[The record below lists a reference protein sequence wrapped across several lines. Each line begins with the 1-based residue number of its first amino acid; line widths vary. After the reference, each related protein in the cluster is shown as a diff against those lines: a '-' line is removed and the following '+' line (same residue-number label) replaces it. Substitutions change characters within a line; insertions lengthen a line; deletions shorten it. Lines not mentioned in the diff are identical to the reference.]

1 MQENILEVRGIT
13 KSFPGTK
20 ALTNVDFCLR
30 KGEVHALV
38 GENGAGKSTL
48 MNIIDGVLPP
58 DGGEIFV
65 EGRKVTIGN
74 PHEAQQ
80 FGIGFV
86 HQEIALCQH
95 VSVAENVF
103 MSLINA
109 SDSAFVNFRRLKR
122 MAAELLRPLDANI
135 DPSRI
140 VGSLSISNQQVVE
153 IAKALSSRCK
163 ILILDEPTSSLT
175 ENEAQALFKI
185 IRELKKAGLG
195 IIYISHRMAEVFG
208 ECDRVSILRDGES
221 IGTYDVKESDPRTI
235 VDKMVGRVIEDTYPP
250 KKEMHAKS
258 ESFIFEIRGFSDRS
272 RFSDI
277 SFGVRSGEILGLFGL
292 IGAGR
297 SELAQSVCALR
308 KKTGGEVFYKGDKL
322 KIGSYKDAIRSGLL
336 YLTEDRKLYGL
347 FLDMSIRKNISAIN
361 LEYVTRR
368 GMIDKRKER
377 QQCLEYIEK
386 LKIKANGAETA
397 ISKLSGGNQQK
408 VLISKLLTA
417 GPKVVILDEPTRG
430 IDVGAKLEIHRFI
443 RHMSDEGIVVILI
456 SSDLPE
462 IIGMCDRVA
471 VMHEGRMSG
480 ELSGSDV
487 NETAIIHFAA
497 GMGSSD
503 AEKAATRVEGEGNGR
518 EKH

>member
-13 KSFPGTK
+13 KAFPGTK

-65 EGRKVTIGN
+65 EGKKVVIRN
-74 PHEAQQ
+74 PNEAQRL
-80 FGIGFV
+80 GIGFV

-95 VSVAENVF
+95 VTVAENVF
-103 MSLINA
+103 MSRISEANRV
-109 SDSAFVNFRRLKR
+109 FVNFRRLKK
-122 MAAELLRPLDANI
+122 MTAELLRPLDANI

-185 IRELKKAGLG
+185 VRELKKTGIG

-208 ECDRVSILRDGES
+208 ECDRVSILRDGIG
-221 IGTYDVKESDPRTI
+221 IGTFEVKDTDPRTI
-235 VDKMVGRVIEDTYPP
+235 VDRMVGRVIEDTYP
-250 KKEMHAKS
+250 KKSAPRPAS
-258 ESFIFEIRGFSDRS
+258 EAFAFEVKGFSDRR

-277 SFGVRSGEILGLFGL
+277 SFGVKSGEILGLFGL

-297 SELAQSVCALR
+297 SELAQSVCGLGKRSA
-308 KKTGGEVFYKGDKL
+308 GEVFYKGAKL
-322 KIGSYKDAIRSGLL
+322 EIGSYKDAIRSGLL
-336 YLTEDRKLYGL
+336 YLTEDRKLFGL
-347 FLDMSIRKNISAIN
+347 FLDMSIRKNVSAIN

-368 GMIDKRKER
+368 GMIDQKLER
-377 QQCLEYIEK
+377 ERCLEYVDK
-386 LKIKANGAETA
+386 LKIKVHGTETA
-397 ISKLSGGNQQK
+397 LSKLSGGNQQK

-417 GPKVVILDEPTRG
+417 GPKVIFLDEPTRG

-443 RHMSDEGIVVILI
+443 RRMSDEGIVVVLI
-456 SSDLPE
+456 SSELPE
-462 IIGMCDRVA
+462 IVGMCDRVA
-471 VMHEGRMSG
+471 VMHEGRISG

-487 NETAIIHFAA
+487 NETAIIHLAA
-497 GMGSSD
+497 GMGERD
-503 AEKAATRVEGEGNGR
+503 AGAAATISEGEGNA
-518 EKH
+518 